1 MLFCGD
7 SFSIIECLILLELS
21 LRGSSPGRIVLSVST
36 TGGFKRV
43 SMEPMR
49 MSGSDH
55 PQDDAD
61 VDLLDPFRQFFS
73 LQRDVLVLSV
83 AMFAFSLG
91 FQMTNRYIPEY
102 LSALGASALVI
113 GLFGTVGNVIGAVY
127 PYPGGRLSDRIGSR
141 VALTL
146 FGLLSSLGFA
156 VWLVAPQFGTISIAG
171 VVFEPW
177 IWIFVGLFLAQ
188 AWKSFGLGATFAIVK
203 QSVPPERLARGFAST
218 EVFRRTAFLIGPLIA
233 AAIIQS
239 VAEFTV
245 SFQYVLAVALL
256 FGVGATAL
264 QHVLYDASEDTLG
277 KEFAGVREVIDDL
290 RSLPPELQPLL
301 VADTLVRFANGMVYV
316 FFVIVI
322 TQFLGVGLD
331 VGPVSL
337 SPAAFFGV
345 LLAVEMLVALVS
357 MPPAARAAESVGLK
371 PIVALGFLVY
381 AVFPV
386 LLISVPA
393 DTGFTAPLVV
403 LLFAFS
409 GLRFAGLPAHKA
421 LIVGPAE
428 RDAGGRVSGSYY
440 LVRNAIVIPSAALG
454 GVLYGGITLP
464 TVGIE
469 FGGSP
474 SLAFGLASAIGLVGV
489 VFFGLFGEEY
499 EPYR

>member
-1 MLFCGD
+1 MTDGD
-7 SFSIIECLILLELS
+7 
-21 LRGSSPGRIVLSVST
+21 
-36 TGGFKRV
+36 TGVDGG
-43 SMEPMR
+43 E
-49 MSGSDH
+49 GAGGD
-55 PQDDAD
+55 D

-73 LQRDVLVLSV
+73 LRRDVLVLSL

-91 FQMTNRYIPEY
+91 FQMTNRYVPEY
-102 LSALGASALVI
+102 LSALGASAFVI

-156 VWLVAPQFGTISIAG
+156 VWLVAPTLGTVTVAG
-171 VVFEPW
+171 VVLEPW

-203 QSVPPERLARGFAST
+203 QSVPPARLARGFAST
-218 EVFRRTAFLIGPLIA
+218 EVFRRSAFLIGPLIA
-233 AAIIQS
+233 AGVIQY
-239 VAEFTV
+239 VADFTAG
-245 SFQYVLAVALL
+245 FQYVLAVALL
-256 FGVGATAL
+256 FAVVATGL

-277 KEFAGVREVIDDL
+277 KEFEGVREVVDDL
-290 RSLPPELQPLL
+290 RTLPPELRPLL
-301 VADTLVRFANGMVYV
+301 VGDTLVRFANGMVYV

-322 TQFLGVGLD
+322 TQFLEVGLD
-331 VGPVSL
+331 VGPLSL
-337 SPAAFFGV
+337 SPPAFFGV
-345 LLAVEMLVALVS
+345 LLAIEMLVALVS
-357 MPPAARAAESVGLK
+357 MPPAARVAERVGLK
-371 PIVALGFLVY
+371 PVVALGFLVY

-393 DTGFTAPLVV
+393 DTPLTAPLVV
-403 LLFAFS
+403 ALFAFS

-454 GVLYGGITLP
+454 GLIYGGFSVPTTGLAFPGSP
-464 TVGIE
+464 TV
-469 FGGSP
+469 
-474 SLAFGLASAIGLVGV
+474 AFGLASAFGLVGV
-489 VFFGLFGEEY
+489 AYFALFGEEY
-499 EPYR
+499 DAYA